1 MIFVKEVWIHFSGEH
16 SMNISKL
23 CSRAIAIL
31 LASIAV
37 SFGGIATAEEAAE
50 PTASQK
56 QASELLSA
64 MANYLAKLPGY
75 KTRMVTSYDSVQES
89 GQKIEFNEMR
99 QVTLSRPN
107 LLRVEQMMS
116 DGAQDLLLFDGK
128 NISVFDSD
136 LGVYAQAPQPGSID
150 DAVVYFVRELGM
162 RLPMSSLL
170 STRLPEEMSRK
181 VKSIEYVEFTNIF
194 GVGAHHV
201 AAVGNTVDAQFWI
214 MDGERP
220 LPLHIVLTYKTEPG
234 QPQFRAVF
242 RDWDEKSP
250 PAADAFQFKP
260 PADAQRIIFAV
271 QAPPVNGAPAASEAP
286 SGNSP

>member
-1 MIFVKEVWIHFSGEH
+1 VKEVWIHISGEH

-31 LASIAV
+31 LAGVAASSGSIAA
-37 SFGGIATAEEAAE
+37 ATEVVE

-64 MANYLAKLPGY
+64 MAGYLAKLPGY
-75 KTRMVTSYDSVQES
+75 KTRMITSYDSVQES

-136 LGVYAQAPQPGSID
+136 LGVYAQVPQPGSID

-170 STRLPEEMSRK
+170 STRLAEEMSKR

-194 GVGAHHV
+194 GVGAHHI

-242 RDWDEKSP
+242 RDWDEKSS
-250 PAADAFQFKP
+250 PAADTFQFKP

-271 QAPPVNGAPAASEAP
+271 QAPPVNGAPASSEAP